1 MAEHTIAAMRRSSTM
16 RDWLVYGYIAVTVAA
31 LLPLG
36 SVGTAP
42 FTLVAIAVCVLALAA
57 AGLLGAPSRARPLFR
72 MSLLL
77 LAVLCGWV
85 LMQSL
90 DLSWAGLAH
99 PAWKDAEPVT
109 GPVGGAISL
118 VPGDTPE
125 SLLRLA
131 IPFLLFLTG
140 LILSTSDERA
150 AMMVRALALAGGF
163 IAVFALVQF
172 LFFPGTLLVM
182 EKRHYLNSLTAV
194 FVNRNTAAT
203 FLGLV
208 ALLLTGLVTLSLQQG
223 ALRALRDWI
232 LNGASRQSA
241 RLLRSLVLQVIL
253 LLATLTALMLTTS
266 RAGVAST
273 FAALFFLLPV
283 LAANWQDQASPMR
296 SGRRSGRLRK
306 AARMAAAMALI
317 LVVAYALTG
326 RAQMRAEMQGLEDG
340 RFCIMPGLLDA
351 IAGNWWT
358 GTGFGTFLQ
367 AFPPYRPAECGL
379 AGIWDRAHN
388 SYLEALLGLGVI
400 ALAAIVSALAILLS
414 TFVNGLRH
422 RQKARLYPAVAIAA
436 VILVSL
442 HALLDFS
449 LQIPGVA
456 LYFAALL
463 APLASISMARSE
475 KTAKSR
481 RP

>member
-1 MAEHTIAAMRRSSTM
+1 M
-16 RDWLVYGYIAVTVAA
+16 RDWLVYGYIAVIVAA

-42 FTLVAIAVCVLALAA
+42 FTLVVVAVCVLALAA
-57 AGLLGAPSRARPLFR
+57 AGLLGAPSRAQPLFR
-72 MSLLL
+72 LSLAL

-85 LMQSL
+85 FLQSL

-99 PAWKDAEPVT
+99 PGWKDAEPVT
-109 GPVGGAISL
+109 GTVGGSISL
-118 VPGDTPE
+118 VPGDTLE

-131 IPFLLFLTG
+131 VPFLIFLTG
-140 LILSTSDERA
+140 LVLSTSDERA
-150 AMMVRALALAGGF
+150 AMMVRWLALAGGF
-163 IAVFALVQF
+163 IALFALVQF
-172 LFFPGTLLVM
+172 LFFPDTLLFM
-182 EKRHYLNSLTAV
+182 EKRHYLSSLTAV

-208 ALLLTGLVTLSLQQG
+208 ALLLTGLVSLSLQQG

-232 LNGASRQSA
+232 LNGASGQSA
-241 RLLRSLVLQVIL
+241 KLLRGL
-253 LLATLTALMLTTS
+253 LLHVTLLVVALAALMLTTS

-273 FAALFFLLPV
+273 FAALLFLLPV
-283 LAANWQDQASPMR
+283 LAANWQDQASQMR

-306 AARMAAAMALI
+306 AVRVAAAMVLI

-326 RAQMRAEMQGLEDG
+326 RAQLRAEMQGLEDG

-351 IAGNWWT
+351 ISGNWWT

-367 AFPPYRPAECGL
+367 AFPPYRPSECGL
-379 AGIWDRAHN
+379 VGIWDRAHN

-400 ALAAIVSALAILLS
+400 ALPAIVSALAILLS
-414 TFVNGLRH
+414 TFVSGLRH

-436 VILVSL
+436 MILVGL

-463 APLASISMARSE
+463 APLASISMARS
-475 KTAKSR
+475 AKVAKKR
-481 RP
+481 HRQ